1 MPLFISDDE
10 FQRYSHD
17 ASLVA
22 EKADLFIRGLYN
34 QLETVRAEA
43 DAASI
48 TAEQTCS
55 LLEQKYVSLTAEF
68 SALQSQHSQLS
79 SSVDQRASELQLLQ
93 SEKKQLVLQSIEKAG
108 EVEKLTTEA
117 TELHKSKRQLMEI
130 LEAKDLEISEKNAT
144 IKSYLDKIV
153 NLTESGATKEARLG
167 DLGSELTRSQA
178 SSARLLQEK
187 ELLERHNL
195 WLNEE
200 LTSKVDSLIEL
211 RKTHGELE
219 ADMSAKL
226 ADVEKKFNVTC
237 SSLKLNKERVEELES
252 KVASLEKELLSSKDA
267 AGASEEHFTAEISTV
282 TKLVELYKESS
293 GEWSKKAGELEGVI
307 KALETHLNQVEN
319 DYKEKL
325 EKEVSARK
333 EAEKEAANLKEKL
346 GTCDADL
353 ESCRK
358 ESELKH
364 LPLSRFT
371 TDSWPRLVE
380 CDYVVEN
387 DHMIVPRI
395 PAGISGTALAASLL
409 RDGWNLAKLYAKYQE
424 AVDALQHE
432 QLGRKQTQAVL
443 ERVLYEI
450 EEKAGLIMDE
460 RAEHERLVE
469 AYSVLD
475 EKLQHSLSEQSALET
490 TIRELKAGLKRQER
504 DCVIAQKET
513 VDLQKQVAALLKE
526 CRDVQLRL
534 GSASHDDG
542 DFAITSPEVLL
553 NAESDAENI
562 ISERLLTFKDIN
574 GLVEQNVQ
582 LRSLVRGL
590 SDQIEE
596 KEMGLKEKYEKEFQ
610 KHNEETASKVN
621 SVLMRAEEQGRM
633 IESLHSFVAMYK
645 KLYEEEQKR
654 HQPQEAATEWGS
666 KEAILLSERVHE
678 TSKVKEHA
686 FERVRS
692 LEEDVAK
699 LRSEIISLRSECDKL
714 GLEAQFAQEKL
725 ARFMRDF
732 EHQRDEHNGVIERN
746 IEFSQLIIDYQR
758 KLRES
763 SESLNT
769 AEELSRKLTME
780 VAILKNEK
788 EILLNSE
795 KRALDEVRCLSERV
809 YRLQASLDTTHGTQ
823 EVQEEARSIERKKQE
838 DYVKKIERE
847 WAEAKK
853 ELQEERDI
861 VRNLT
866 LERETSMMNALKQ
879 VESQGKELADAL
891 HSVAAAEARAAIAE
905 ARCADLEKIVKSAQ
919 MKDSEDAEAGPSS
932 FSDKTLP
939 DVREGIETLRQE
951 VQTSKDHMVQ
961 YKSIAEVNESA
972 LKHMESAYENLGIEA
987 DKVRKSLEAEVQSLR
1002 ERINEL
1008 ERECNLKTEEAATA
1022 NAGKEEALVVALS
1035 ETASLKEDCA
1045 NKMSQVVVMEAQI
1058 SALKDDLENEHQR
1071 WRSSQ
1076 ANYER
1081 QVILQSETIQEL
1093 MKTSQALAS
1102 AQEETSELRKVADA
1116 LKNENNE
1123 MKAKWEA
1130 EKQSLETSKNEV
1142 DKKYGE
1148 FNELNKMLHSRIEA
1162 LQIKLAEKDRGIA
1175 SGSTSQT
1182 LGNEDG
1188 LQDVVSYLRRSKA
1201 IAETEISLLK
1211 QEKLRLQSQLESAL
1225 KAAESAQASLNA
1237 ERAISRAS
1245 LFTEEDFKSLQ
1256 LQVRELTLLRE
1267 SNVQLREEN
1276 RHNFEECQ
1284 KLREEAQNVRTEIV
1298 NLERLLNDRDKEAE
1312 AFKKEVEMQKIEKEH
1327 LEKRIVELLEKSKDV
1342 DEYRRMRESF
1352 EQMQVNMREKDV
1364 RLEEIKKLVSEK
1376 QDATTHLEQ
1385 DLARS
1390 KTELNERD
1398 VRINEILQTEA
1409 SLRTEVERFKRSNVQ
1424 LRRKLDNLSKEKEE
1438 LSNEI
1443 QVLSKQLED
1452 AKQVK
1457 RNLGDAAGELAMK
1470 EKEREKDTRIQIL
1483 EKTLERQREDL
1494 KKEKEDRNK
1503 DKEKFQKNRK
1513 IILDSYESVSQQRAK
1528 LVDELE
1534 KHKHALKTLHDEVEK
1549 LKNGSQSESTPVV
1562 QPFTGTPLEDFSGA
1576 YFQAVE
1582 NFERVALPVRIE
1594 LEASTSTDPS
1604 SLGTSSAGATIVQ
1617 AGPAITQNILPPPPS
1632 AAAANVPATKTVE
1645 EREKR
1650 FTVPKTNVKTAR
1662 KLVRPSIR
1670 KPREQGDVEMSEA
1683 GESNI
1688 GVKQSSSQNIE
1699 TQGNLI
1705 VPTPSLVRKR
1715 PSSSV
1720 PSDLQEDVLAP
1731 EETSSDMT
1739 APDPKKSKGAETQ
1752 KEGDEEHSTATLK
1765 APQVSPPPEEMPE
1778 NVENVHQDVEEPVDA
1793 ERDELATAGEEFEEP
1808 TTDGKNQAE
1817 LQSDASD
1824 VAEENLD
1831 KPREAVLSDEQLR
1844 YPTEQD
1850 VQHIGTESENRE
1862 EGELV
1867 ADDVDTE
1874 GNAIISN
1881 AMEGSGIGDLQP
1893 EHATFDNSP
1902 AADEPLEVGEID
1914 PSQVL
1919 DEEKN
1924 DGGEMTEDIVE
1935 SSDKTDDGTDEVA
1948 ETDQAPGDSSTAG
1961 LEATTSNAVETEQ
1974 GGSTVTSAV
1983 EGKQTSPVTS
1993 SSSTTINWQER
2004 ARLRASIRQAGM
2016 LAPSPGRARGRAT
2029 RARGTRGGRAG
2040 RGQAPG

>member
-1 MPLFISDDE
+1 MPLFLSDDE

-34 QLETVRAEA
+34 RLETVRAEA

-68 SALQSQHSQLS
+68 SVIQSQHSQLS
-79 SSVDQRASELQLLQ
+79 SSVDQSASELQLLQ
-93 SEKKQLVLQSIEKAG
+93 SEKKQLVLQSIEKDG
-108 EVEKLTTEA
+108 EVEKLTREA

-153 NLTESGATKEARLG
+153 NLTESAATKEARLG

-187 ELLERHNL
+187 ELFERHNV

-200 LTSKVDSLIEL
+200 LTSKVDSLIAL
-211 RKTHGELE
+211 RKTYGERE

-226 ADVEKKFNVTC
+226 ADVEKKFNGTC
-237 SSLKLNKERVEELES
+237 SSLKLNKGRVEELES

-267 AGASEEHFTAEISTV
+267 AGAAEEHFTAEISTV
-282 TKLVELYKESS
+282 TKLGELYKESS
-293 GEWSKKAGELEGVI
+293 EEWSKKAGELEGVI

-325 EKEVSARK
+325 EKEVSARE

-346 GTCDADL
+346 GTCEADL

-371 TDSWPRLVE
+371 TDSWPRSVE

-387 DHMIVPRI
+387 DRMIVPRI

-409 RDGWNLAKLYAKYQE
+409 RDGWSLAKIYAKYQE
-424 AVDALQHE
+424 VVDALQHE
-432 QLGRKQTQAVL
+432 QLGRKQTQAIL

-460 RAEHERLVE
+460 RAEHERFVE
-469 AYSVLD
+469 AS
-475 EKLQHSLSEQSALET
+475 SL
-490 TIRELKAGLKRQER
+490 
-504 DCVIAQKET
+504 
-513 VDLQKQVAALLKE
+513 
-526 CRDVQLRL
+526 
-534 GSASHDDG
+534 
-542 DFAITSPEVLL
+542 
-553 NAESDAENI
+553 
-562 ISERLLTFKDIN
+562 
-574 GLVEQNVQ
+574 
-582 LRSLVRGL
+582 
-590 SDQIEE
+590 
-596 KEMGLKEKYEKEFQ
+596 M
-610 KHNEETASKVN
+610 
-621 SVLMRAEEQGRM
+621 
-633 IESLHSFVAMYK
+633 ESLDRDK
-645 KLYEEEQKR
+645 
-654 HQPQEAATEWGS
+654 WGG
-666 KEAILLSERVHE
+666 KEAILLSESVHE

-686 FERVRS
+686 FDRVRS

-699 LRSEIISLRSECDKL
+699 LRSEIISLRTERDKL

-725 ARFMRDF
+725 ARFMKDF
-732 EHQRDEHNGVIERN
+732 EHQRDEHNGVIARN

-769 AEELSRKLTME
+769 AEEISRKLTME
-780 VAILKNEK
+780 VAVRKNEK

-795 KRALDEVRCLSERV
+795 KRAFDEVRCLSERV
-809 YRLQASLDTTHGTQ
+809 YRLQASLDTMHSTQ
-823 EVQEEARSIERKKQE
+823 EVHEDARSIERKRQQE
-838 DYVKKIERE
+838 YVERIERE

-866 LERETSMMNALKQ
+866 LQRETSMMNALKQ
-879 VESQGKELADAL
+879 VEIQGKELADAL

-919 MKDSEDAEAGPSS
+919 MKDSKDAEAGPSS

-939 DVREGIETLRQE
+939 DFWEEIETLRQE

-961 YKSIAEVNESA
+961 YKSIAEVNDAA
-972 LKHMESAYENLGIEA
+972 LKQMESAHENLRIEA

-1002 ERINEL
+1002 ERIDEL
-1008 ERECNLKTEEAATA
+1008 ERECNLKTEEAASA

-1035 ETASLKEDCA
+1035 EITSLKEDCA

-1071 WRSSQ
+1071 WRASQ

-1081 QVILQSETIQEL
+1081 QVVLQSETIQEL

-1123 MKAKWEA
+1123 LKAKWEA
-1130 EKQSLETSKNEV
+1130 EKLYLEASKNEA
-1142 DKKYGE
+1142 DKKYE
-1148 FNELNKMLHSRIEA
+1148 EVNELNKMLHIRIEA
-1162 LQIKLAEKDRGIA
+1162 LLIKLAEKDRRVA

-1188 LQDVVSYLRRSKA
+1188 LQDVVSYLRRSKE
-1201 IAETEISLLK
+1201 ISETEISLFK

-1225 KAAESAQASLNA
+1225 KAAESAQASLHA
-1237 ERAISRAS
+1237 ERATSRAS

-1284 KLREEAQNVRTEIV
+1284 KLREGAQKVRTEIDK
-1298 NLERLLNDRDKEAE
+1298 LERLLNDRDKEAE
-1312 AFKKEVEMQKIEKEH
+1312 AYKKEIEQQKIEKEH
-1327 LEKRIVELLEKSKDV
+1327 LEKRIVELLEKNKDV

-1352 EQMQVNMREKDV
+1352 EQMQVNMREKDAQ
-1364 RLEEIKKLVSEK
+1364 LEEIRKLVSEK
-1376 QDATTHLEQ
+1376 QDATSHLEQ

-1390 KTELNERD
+1390 KTELDEREI
-1398 VRINEILQTEA
+1398 RINEILQVEA
-1409 SLRTEVERFKRSNVQ
+1409 SLKSEVERFKRSNVQ

-1438 LSNEI
+1438 LSKEI
-1443 QVLSKQLED
+1443 QLLSKQLED

-1457 RNLGDAAGELAMK
+1457 RNLGDAACEQAMK

-1483 EKTLERQREDL
+1483 EKTLERHREDL

-1503 DKEKFQKNRK
+1503 EKEKFQKSRK
-1513 IILDSYESVSQQRAK
+1513 IILESYESVTQQRAK
-1528 LVDELE
+1528 LVDELD
-1534 KHKHALKTLHDEVEK
+1534 KHKQALKTLHDEVEK
-1549 LKNGSQSESTPVV
+1549 LNNSRDGQSESTSVV
-1562 QPFTGTPLEDFSGA
+1562 QRFTGTLLEDFSAA
-1576 YFQAVE
+1576 YFLAVE

-1594 LEASTSTDPS
+1594 LEDSTSTDPS
-1604 SLGTSSAGATIVQ
+1604 ALDTSSATTVQ
-1617 AGPAITQNILPPPPS
+1617 TGPAITQNILPPPG
-1632 AAAANVPATKTVE
+1632 AAAASVPAAKAVE

-1650 FTVPKTNVKTAR
+1650 FTFPKTNVKTGR
-1662 KLVRPSIR
+1662 KLVRPSIT
-1670 KPREQGDVEMSEA
+1670 KPKEPQGDVEMSEA
-1683 GESNI
+1683 DESNNS
-1688 GVKQSSSQNIE
+1688 VKQSSQNIE

-1705 VPTPSLVRKR
+1705 VPTPPLVRKR
-1715 PSSSV
+1715 PTSV
-1720 PSDLQEDVLAP
+1720 ASGLQEDLLAP
-1731 EETSSDMT
+1731 EQTSSDMI
-1739 APDPKKSKGAETQ
+1739 APVPKKSKGAETQ
-1752 KEGDEEHSTATLK
+1752 KEGGEEQSTATLK
-1765 APQVSPPPEEMPE
+1765 VPQVSRPPEESPE
-1778 NVENVHQDVEEPVDA
+1778 DIENVHQDIKEEPIDT
-1793 ERDELATAGEEFEEP
+1793 ERDELATAGEEVEEP
-1808 TTDGKNQAE
+1808 TADGKNLAE
-1817 LQSDASD
+1817 LQTDTIDA
-1824 VAEENLD
+1824 AEENLD
-1831 KPREAVLSDEQLR
+1831 KPSEAIVSDEQLR
-1844 YPTEQD
+1844 YQTEQD
-1850 VQHIGTESENRE
+1850 IQHIVTESENDRE

-1867 ADDVDTE
+1867 AGDGDTE
-1874 GNAIISN
+1874 GNAITSN
-1881 AMEGSGIGDLQP
+1881 AMGGPAIEEFQP
-1893 EHATFDNSP
+1893 EQAMPENSP

-1919 DEEKN
+1919 DEEKS
-1924 DGGEMTEDIVE
+1924 DGGEMNEDIVE
-1935 SSDKTDDGTDEVA
+1935 SSDKNDDGTD
-1948 ETDQAPGDSSTAG
+1948 TDQVTGDSNTAG
-1961 LEATTSNAVETEQ
+1961 QEATTSSAVETGAPEQ
-1974 GGSTVTSAV
+1974 GGSTVTSVV

-2016 LAPSPGRARGRAT
+2016 LSPSPGRARGRAT
-2029 RARGTRGGRAG
+2029 RARGARGGRAG

>member
-1 MPLFISDDE
+1 MPLFLSENE
-10 FQRYSHD
+10 FQQCSHD

-22 EKADLFIRGLYN
+22 EKADSFIRGLYN
-34 QLETVRAEA
+34 QLETVKAEA

-55 LLEQKYVSLTAEF
+55 LLEQKYVSLSAEF
-68 SALQSQHSQLS
+68 SALQSQLTQLN
-79 SSVDQRASELQLLQ
+79 SSVDQRASELQQLQ
-93 SEKKQLVLQSIEKAG
+93 SEKKQLALQSIEKDG
-108 EVEKLTTEA
+108 EIEKLTREA

-130 LEAKDLEISEKNAT
+130 LEAKDLEISEKNST
-144 IKSYLDKIV
+144 IKSYLDKIL
-153 NLTESGATKEARLG
+153 NLTESVASREARLG
-167 DLGSELTRSQA
+167 DLESELTRSQA

-187 ELLERHNL
+187 ELLERHNG

-200 LTSKVDSLIEL
+200 LTDKVHSLMEL
-211 RKTHGELE
+211 RKTHGELD

-226 ADVEKKFNVTC
+226 ADVEKKFSQTC
-237 SSLKLNKERVEELES
+237 SSLKLYKERVEELEV

-267 AGASEEHFTAEISTV
+267 AAVAEEQFTAEISTV
-282 TKLVELYKESS
+282 TKLVELYKESTE
-293 GEWSKKAGELEGVI
+293 EWSKKAGELEGVI
-307 KALETHLNQVEN
+307 KALETHRNQIEN

-333 EAEKEAANLKEKL
+333 EVEKETANLKEKL
-346 GTCDADL
+346 ETCEADL

-364 LPLSRFT
+364 LPLSSFT
-371 TDSWPRLVE
+371 TDLWARSVE
-380 CDYVVEN
+380 CDDVDN
-387 DHMIVPRI
+387 DRMIVPRI

-409 RDGWNLAKLYAKYQE
+409 RDGWSLAKMYAKYQE

-432 QLGRKQTQAVL
+432 QLGRKQTQAIL
-443 ERVLYEI
+443 ERVLHEI

-460 RAEHERLVE
+460 RVEHERLVE

-475 EKLQHSLSEQSALET
+475 EKLQHSLSQQLALET
-490 TIRELKAGLKRQER
+490 SIQELKAGLKRQER
-504 DCVIAQKET
+504 DCIIAQKET
-513 VDLQKQVAALLKE
+513 VDLQNQVAVLLKE
-526 CRDVQLRL
+526 CRDVQLRC
-534 GSASHDDG
+534 GSVGHDNG
-542 DFAITSPEVLL
+542 DFAISSPKILL

-621 SVLMRAEEQGRM
+621 AVLMRVEEQGLM
-633 IESLHSFVAMYK
+633 IESLHSSVAMYK

-654 HQPQEAATEWGS
+654 HSSYPQPQEAATEWGH
-666 KEAILLSERVHE
+666 KEAILLRERVHE
-678 TSKVKEHA
+678 TSKVKEQA

-692 LEEDVAK
+692 LEEDVAN
-699 LRSEIISLRSECDKL
+699 LRREIISLRSERDK
-714 GLEAQFAQEKL
+714 
-725 ARFMRDF
+725 FMKEF
-732 EHQRDEHNGVIERN
+732 EHQRDEHNGVIARN

-769 AEELSRKLTME
+769 NEELSRKLTME
-780 VAILKNEK
+780 VSVLKNEK

-795 KRALDEVRCLSERV
+795 KRAFDEVRSLSERV
-809 YRLQASLDTTHGTQ
+809 YRLQASLDTMHSTQ
-823 EVQEEARSIERKKQE
+823 EVHEEARSIERRKHE
-838 DYVKKIERE
+838 EYAKKIEKE

-853 ELQEERDI
+853 ELQEERDK

-866 LERETSMMNALKQ
+866 LERENAMMNALKQ
-879 VESQGKELADAL
+879 VETQAKELADAL
-891 HSVAAAEARAAIAE
+891 HSVAAVEARASIAE

-919 MKDSEDAEAGPSS
+919 VKDSKDVEGGPSS
-932 FSDKTLP
+932 SSSNKTLE
-939 DVREGIETLRQE
+939 DLRVEIETLRQE
-951 VQTSKDHMVQ
+951 AQTSKDHMVQ
-961 YKSIAEVNESA
+961 YKSIAEVNEAA
-972 LKHMESAYENLGIEA
+972 LKQMESALEKFRMEA

-1008 ERECNLKTEEAATA
+1008 ERECNLKSEEAASA
-1022 NAGKEEALVVALS
+1022 NAGKQEALVGALS
-1035 ETASLKEDCA
+1035 EIASLKEDCA

-1071 WRSSQ
+1071 WRAAQ

-1123 MKAKWEA
+1123 LKAKWEA
-1130 EKQSLETSKNEV
+1130 EKLSLETSKNGV

-1148 FNELNKMLHSRIEA
+1148 VNELNKMMYSRIEA
-1162 LQIKLAEKDRGIA
+1162 LQIKLADKDRGMA

-1188 LQDVVSYLRRSKA
+1188 LQDVVSYLRRSKE

-1225 KAAESAQASLNA
+1225 KAAELAQASLNA

-1256 LQVRELTLLRE
+1256 LQVRELNLLRE

-1284 KLREEAQNVRTEIV
+1284 KLREGAQKVRTEIE
-1298 NLERLLNDRDKEAE
+1298 NLERLLKDRDREAE
-1312 AFKKEVEMQKIEKEH
+1312 AFKKEIEMQKIEKEH

-1342 DEYRRMRESF
+1342 DEYRSMRESF
-1352 EQMQVNMREKDV
+1352 EQMQVNMREKDAQ
-1364 RLEEIKKLVSEK
+1364 LEEIKKLVSEK
-1376 QDATTHLEQ
+1376 QDATSHLEQ
-1385 DLARS
+1385 DLTRS
-1390 KTELNERD
+1390 KTELNERES
-1398 VRINEILQTEA
+1398 RINEILQAEA
-1409 SLRTEVERFKRSNVQ
+1409 SLRSEVERFKRSNVQ
-1424 LRRKLDNLSKEKEE
+1424 LRRKLENLSKEKEE
-1438 LSNEI
+1438 LSKEI

-1483 EKTLERQREDL
+1483 EKTLERHREDL
-1494 KKEKEDRNK
+1494 KKEKDDRNK
-1503 DKEKFQKNRK
+1503 DKEKFHKNRK
-1513 IILDSYESVSQQRAK
+1513 IILDSYESVSQQRTK

-1534 KHKHALKTLHDEVEK
+1534 KHKHAMNTLHDEVEK
-1549 LKNGSQSESTPVV
+1549 LKNGSQSESTSVV
-1562 QPFTGTPLEDFSGA
+1562 QRFTGTLLEDFSAA

-1604 SLGTSSAGATIVQ
+1604 SLDTSSAGATTVQ
-1617 AGPAITQNILPPPPS
+1617 AGPAITQNILPPPAAA

-1650 FTVPKTNVKTAR
+1650 FTFPKTNVKTGR
-1662 KLVRPSIR
+1662 KLVRPSIT
-1670 KPREQGDVEMSEA
+1670 KPKEPRGDVEMSEA
-1683 GESNI
+1683 GESNN

-1705 VPTPSLVRKR
+1705 IPTLVRKR

-1720 PSDLQEDVLAP
+1720 SSDLQEDVLAP

-1739 APDPKKSKGAETQ
+1739 APEPKKSKGAETQ
-1752 KEGDEEHSTATLK
+1752 RDGGEEHSTATLK
-1765 APQVSPPPEEMPE
+1765 APLVSTPPEDSPE
-1778 NVENVHQDVEEPVDA
+1778 DVENVHQDIEEHVDA
-1793 ERDELATAGEEFEEP
+1793 ERDELATAGEEVEEP
-1808 TTDGKNQAE
+1808 KNQAE
-1817 LQSDASD
+1817 LQSDTSD

-1831 KPREAVLSDEQLR
+1831 KPSEVVLQDEQLR
-1844 YPTEQD
+1844 DQTEQD
-1850 VQHIGTESENRE
+1850 VQRIGTESESRE

-1874 GNAIISN
+1874 RSAITSN
-1881 AMEGSGIGDLQP
+1881 AMEVSGVGEFQP
-1893 EHATFDNSP
+1893 EHATFENSP

-1924 DGGEMTEDIVE
+1924 EGDEMTEDVVE
-1935 SSDKTDDGTDEVA
+1935 SSDKIDDGTDQVA
-1948 ETDQAPGDSSTAG
+1948 ETDQVPGDSNNAG
-1961 LEATTSNAVETEQ
+1961 QEATTSSAVETGAPEQ
-1974 GGSTVTSAV
+1974 GGSTVTSVV
-1983 EGKQTSPVTS
+1983 EGIQTPTVTS

-2016 LAPSPGRARGRAT
+2016 LAPSPGRARGSGRAT
-2029 RARGTRGGRAG
+2029 RARGARGGRAG

>member
-1 MPLFISDDE
+1 MPLFLSENE
-10 FQRYSHD
+10 FQQCSHD

-22 EKADLFIRGLYN
+22 EKADSFIRGLYN
-34 QLETVRAEA
+34 QLDTVKAEA

-55 LLEQKYVSLTAEF
+55 LLEQKYISLTAEF
-68 SALQSQHSQLS
+68 TALQSQHSQLT
-79 SSVDQRASELQLLQ
+79 SSVDERASELQQLQ
-93 SEKKQLVLQSIEKAG
+93 SEKKQLALQSIEKDG
-108 EVEKLTTEA
+108 EIEKLTREA

-153 NLTESGATKEARLG
+153 NLTESAASREARLG
-167 DLGSELTRSQA
+167 DLESELTRSQA
-178 SSARLLQEK
+178 SSARLMQEK
-187 ELLERHNL
+187 ELLERHNG

-200 LTSKVDSLIEL
+200 LTDKVHSLIEL

-219 ADMSAKL
+219 ADMSIKL
-226 ADVEKKFNVTC
+226 ADVEKKSSQTC
-237 SSLKLNKERVEELES
+237 SSLKLNKERVEELEV

-267 AGASEEHFTAEISTV
+267 AAVAEEHFTAEISTV
-282 TKLVELYKESS
+282 TKLVELYKESTE
-293 GEWSKKAGELEGVI
+293 EWSKKAGELEGVI

-333 EAEKEAANLKEKL
+333 EVEKEAANLKAKL
-346 GTCDADL
+346 ETCEADL
-353 ESCRK
+353 EICRK

-364 LPLSRFT
+364 LPLSSFT
-371 TDSWPRLVE
+371 TDIWARSVE
-380 CDYVVEN
+380 CDDVVEN
-387 DHMIVPRI
+387 DRMIVPRI

-409 RDGWNLAKLYAKYQE
+409 RDGWSLAKMYAKYQE

-432 QLGRKQTQAVL
+432 QLGRKQTQAIL
-443 ERVLYEI
+443 ERVLHEI

-460 RAEHERLVE
+460 RVEHERLVE

-475 EKLQHSLSEQSALET
+475 EKLQHSLSEQSVLET
-490 TIRELKAGLKRQER
+490 TIQELKVELKRQER
-504 DCVIAQKET
+504 DRIIAQKET
-513 VDLQKQVAALLKE
+513 VDLQKQVAVLLKE
-526 CRDVQLRL
+526 CRDVQLRC
-534 GSASHDDG
+534 GSVG
-542 DFAITSPEVLL
+542 DNSVDLAITSPKILL

-574 GLVEQNVQ
+574 GLVEQNIQ

-590 SDQIEE
+590 SNQIEE

-621 SVLMRAEEQGRM
+621 AVLMRVEEQGLM
-633 IESLHSFVAMYK
+633 IESLHSSVAMYK

-654 HQPQEAATEWGS
+654 HSSSSQPQEAATEWGH
-666 KEAILLSERVHE
+666 KEATLLRERVHE
-678 TSKVKEHA
+678 TSKVKERA

-692 LEEDVAK
+692 LEDDVAK
-699 LRSEIISLRSECDKL
+699 LKSEISSLRSERDKL
-714 GLEAQFAQEKL
+714 GLEARFAQEKL
-725 ARFMRDF
+725 ARFMKEF
-732 EHQRDEHNGVIERN
+732 EHQRDEHNGVIARN

-758 KLRES
+758 KVRES

-769 AEELSRKLTME
+769 TEELSRKLTME
-780 VAILKNEK
+780 VAVLKNEK
-788 EILLNSE
+788 EMLLNSE
-795 KRALDEVRCLSERV
+795 KRAFDEVRSLSERV
-809 YRLQASLDTTHGTQ
+809 YRLQASLDTMHSTQ
-823 EVQEEARSIERKKQE
+823 EVHEEARSIERRKHE
-838 DYVKKIERE
+838 EYAKKIEKE

-853 ELQEERDI
+853 ELQEEREK

-866 LERETSMMNALKQ
+866 LERKNAMMNAMKQ
-879 VESQGKELADAL
+879 VETQAKELADAL
-891 HSVAAAEARAAIAE
+891 HSVAATEARASIAE

-919 MKDSEDAEAGPSS
+919 MKDSKDDEGGPSS
-932 FSDKTLP
+932 SSSNKTFA
-939 DVREGIETLRQE
+939 DFRDEIETLRQE
-951 VQTSKDHMVQ
+951 AQTSKDHMVQ
-961 YKSIAEVNESA
+961 YKSIAEVNEAA
-972 LKHMESAYENLGIEA
+972 LKQMESALENFRIEA
-987 DKVRKSLEAEVQSLR
+987 DIVRKSLEEEVKSLR

-1008 ERECNLKTEEAATA
+1008 ERECNLKTEEAASA
-1022 NAGKEEALVVALS
+1022 NAGKEEALVGALS
-1035 ETASLKEDCA
+1035 EIASLKEDCA
-1045 NKMSQVVVMEAQI
+1045 NKIILIFLFKEI
-1058 SALKDDLENEHQR
+1058 SLLPR
-1071 WRSSQ
+1071 WLHLLFI
-1076 ANYER
+1076 YFP

-1364 RLEEIKKLVSEK
+1364 QLEEIKKLVSEK

-1974 GGSTVTSAV
+1974 GGSTVTRAV